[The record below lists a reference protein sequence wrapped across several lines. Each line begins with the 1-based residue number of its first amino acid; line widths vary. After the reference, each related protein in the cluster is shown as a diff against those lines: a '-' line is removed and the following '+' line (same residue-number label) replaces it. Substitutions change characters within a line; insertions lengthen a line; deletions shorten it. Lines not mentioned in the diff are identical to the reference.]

1 MEFVKSDPKMQR
13 NDLRLLARKK
23 FDQWQ
28 IDNYLAHMVL
38 WQCSLSYLCS
48 YPPLQEGNLIHQ

>member
-1 MEFVKSDPKMQR
+1 MVVLLMQR
-13 NDLRLLARKK
+13 NDLRLLARKM

-38 WQCSLSYLCS
+38 WLYFQQHL
-48 YPPLQEGNLIHQ
+48 